1 MNGEGRKKAA
11 QNTFFTCN
19 QKDVC
24 VWECVCVRAGRNC
37 IQHATHQMSNFQ
49 NGNCLKTKTFQKFAL
64 NKTQYILAAEKG
76 QKPFVSGCV
85 IERKNILGAG
95 VERNIITNK
104 CK

>member
-1 MNGEGRKKAA
+1 MARGAKRQHKIR
-11 QNTFFTCN
+11 FSHVISRMCVCWS
-19 QKDVC
+19 VC
-24 VWECVCVRAGRNC
+24 VCAGRNC

-85 IERKNILGAG
+85 IERKNILGPELS
-95 VERNIITNK
+95 VT
-104 CK
+104 